1 MEKGLE
7 NWLWKSK
14 HWIPS
19 QFNAIVEFLT
29 CRQKKLENFANY
41 LGSGFCYWQH
51 KCSKHIGFFYSFVE
65 ILNSTYFDFM
75 NLFLS
80 QHRERKEK
88 NVGLVHTMA
97 RLKSSFSWPLK
108 LGFFLLC
115 ILIVQYHLLRR
126 FLDFHKSI
134 KKVSDSLIR
143 CVFFCIVPC
152 TWLLQQM
159 KLLITNLILIQTA
172 SSHQP

>member
-1 MEKGLE
+1 MLDIDR
-7 NWLWKSK
+7 KSETSD
-14 HWIPS
+14 I
-19 QFNAIVEFLT
+19 
-29 CRQKKLENFANY
+29 
-41 LGSGFCYWQH
+41 
-51 KCSKHIGFFYSFVE
+51 IGVFSSFVQM
-65 ILNSTYFDFM
+65 IYLYYFDFM
-75 NLFLS
+75 TFFFPKS
-80 QHRERKEK
+80 EIEK
-88 NVGLVHTMA
+88 AWSG
-97 RLKSSFSWPLK
+97 SSFSWPLK